1 MFELFLV
8 MMAISSP
15 ILVIIFVQNYFKYKK
30 EVNQKLF
37 ALQIENESIAFI
49 ATQKKLDILIERV
62 IVLERIVTNS
72 NINLTWEI
80 NHL

>member
-72 NINLTWEI
+72 NINLSWEI